1 MEDEE
6 KTTDAPD
13 NGNRT
18 NGSTTDHPKK
28 IVCEPIPIPIPPD
41 RHGWLISEGCLA
53 VALLSLATTVITL
66 TMLKK

>member
-1 MEDEE
+1 MADEE
-6 KTTDAPD
+6 KTTDKPD
-13 NGNRT
+13 NGVSGEDT
-18 NGSTTDHPKK
+18 KGKPQ
-28 IVCEPIPIPIPPD
+28 IICEPIPIPPD